1 MSKPMFSLRRPAI
14 LNPAGYLDLIS
25 GRRRGWIATVQ
36 RSLLQLGTIPYA
48 TVIAGR
54 NWLFD
59 RHLTRS
65 HAVSVPV
72 ISVGNITVGG
82 TGKTPLVFWLAQW
95 LAQQDLRVTLISRG
109 YGSNAHEP
117 NDEALE
123 LEQRLPGVPHLL
135 NPNRVQAARRA
146 VEELKAQVIVLDD
159 GFQHRR
165 IARDLDLVLV
175 DATNPFGYGHLLPRG
190 TLREPIAAL
199 RRADM
204 IALTRVN
211 LVPEDTLEELE
222 SQLATYAPQVPR
234 FRVAYQP
241 QKLLNA
247 SQQEMALGDLAGR
260 SVAAFCGVGN
270 PQAFRQTLEGC
281 QCEVVDF
288 RAFPDHHPFGPEDID
303 SLTRWLGHLDGIDS
317 VVCTH
322 KDLVKISLDQ
332 LAEIPLWALIVQ
344 PEITSGQPA
353 LEERLKKLIRQDPEQ
368 EEEEPGGE
376 L

>member
-1 MSKPMFSLRRPAI
+1 MFSLRRPAI
-14 LNPAGYLDLIS
+14 LNPEGYLDLVS
-25 GRRRGWIATVQ
+25 GRRRGWLATLQ
-36 RSLLQLGTIPYA
+36 RSLLQLGTVPYA

-59 RHLTRS
+59 RHIKRS
-65 HAVSVPV
+65 YAVSVPV

-82 TGKTPLVFWLAQW
+82 TGKTPMVSWLAQW
-95 LAQQDLRVTLISRG
+95 LAEQNLRVTLISRG
-109 YGSNAHEP
+109 YGSDAEKP

-135 NPNRVQAARRA
+135 NPNRIKAARRA
-146 VEELKAQVIVLDD
+146 VEELESQIIVLDD
-159 GFQHRR
+159 AFQHRR

-190 TLREPIAAL
+190 TLREPVAAL

-204 IALTRVN
+204 IAVTRVD
-211 LVPEDTLEELE
+211 LVQEDVLEKLE
-222 SQLATYAPQVPR
+222 RQLAGYAPQVPR

-241 QKLLNA
+241 QHLLNA
-247 SQQEMALGDLAGR
+247 SQQELGLSDLAGR

-270 PQAFRQTLEGC
+270 PQAFRRTLEGC

-288 RAFPDHHPFGPEDID
+288 RAFPDHYPFGPQGIA
-303 SLTRWLGHLDGIDS
+303 SLTRWLRHLHGIDT
-317 VVCTH
+317 VICTH

-332 LAEIPLWALIVQ
+332 LEEIPLWALTVQ

-353 LEERLKKLIRQDPEQ
+353 LEERLRKLITEVPAQ
-368 EEEEPGGE
+368 EKEKSAGE

>member
-1 MSKPMFSLRRPAI
+1 MFSLRRPAI
-14 LNPAGYLDLIS
+14 LNPEGYLDLIS
-25 GRRRGWIATVQ
+25 GRRRGWLASLQ
-36 RSLLQLGTIPYA
+36 RSLLQLGTVPYA

-59 RHLTRS
+59 RQLKRS

-72 ISVGNITVGG
+72 ISVGNITAGG
-82 TGKTPLVFWLAQW
+82 TGKTPMVSWLAQW
-95 LAQQDLRVTLISRG
+95 LAGQDLRVTLISRG
-109 YGSNAHEP
+109 YGSDADKP

-123 LEQRLPGVPHLL
+123 LEQRLPGVPHVL
-135 NPNRVQAARRA
+135 NPNRIKAAHRA
-146 VEELKAQVIVLDD
+146 IEELKSQVIVLDD

-204 IALTRVN
+204 IAVTRVD
-211 LVPEDTLEELE
+211 LVQQDSLEKLE
-222 SQLATYAPQVPR
+222 SQLAAYAPQVPR

-241 QKLLNA
+241 QHLLNA
-247 SQQEMALGDLAGR
+247 SQQQMGLSDLAGC

-270 PQAFRQTLEGC
+270 PQAFRKTLEGC
-281 QCEVVDF
+281 HCEVVDF
-288 RAFPDHHPFGPEDID
+288 RAFPDHHPFGPADIE
-303 SLTRWLGHLDGIDS
+303 SLNRWLRHLHGIDA
-317 VVCTH
+317 VICTH
-322 KDLVKISLDQ
+322 KDLVKICLDQ
-332 LAEIPLWALIVQ
+332 LEEIPLWALTVQ

-353 LEERLKKLIRQDPEQ
+353 LEERLKKLIAEVPAQEQDEASA
-368 EEEEPGGE
+368 E